1 MTNSNGSSTD
11 GTDAVDPFADV
22 VGQQRAV
29 EQLKSA
35 VRVPVHAYLFVGPRG
50 SGRRR
55 AAVRFAGE
63 LVGHDDDRSRNRD
76 LAAREEHPDLVIFEP
91 QGNVF
96 RAEEADAVVVEA
108 SRASTEAGR
117 KIILIDR
124 FHDATAEAA
133 AKLLKPIE
141 EPPQSVVFVLLS
153 EEVPPE
159 HVTIASRSTR
169 IDFSSVSTAAIVE
182 ALIERGVDAE
192 TANAAAV
199 GSGGDVSR
207 AELLVSDEAFAHRRG
222 LWWDAPSNLDGSG
235 YAVSE
240 LVRAIRGAIDEA
252 QVPLDARHA
261 VEVESMDQ
269 TEELTGARGSGRRA
283 MEERHRREARLHR
296 TDEWRMGL
304 ATLAQRYREELVTP
318 NADRSVF
325 DTLRDAAEALDRNPN
340 DELWLSALLLRLSP
354 AR

>member
-1 MTNSNGSSTD
+1 M
-11 GTDAVDPFADV
+11 
-22 VGQQRAV
+22 
-29 EQLKSA
+29 
-35 VRVPVHAYLFVGPRG
+35 
-50 SGRRR
+50 
-55 AAVRFAGE
+55 
-63 LVGHDDDRSRNRD
+63 
-76 LAAREEHPDLVIFEP
+76 IFEP

-108 SRASTEAGR
+108 SRAATESGR
-117 KIILIDR
+117 KVILIDR

-169 IDFSSVSTAAIVE
+169 IDFSAVSTAAIAA
-182 ALIERGVDAE
+182 ALVARGIDA
-192 TANAAAV
+192 TVADAAAV

-207 AELLVSDEAFAHRRG
+207 ADLLVSDEAFGQRRA
-222 LWWDAPSNLDGSG
+222 LWWDAPGVLDGSG
-235 YAVSE
+235 YSVSE
-240 LVRAIRGAIDEA
+240 LVGAIRNAIDEA
-252 QVPLDARHA
+252 QGPLDARHA
-261 VEVESMDQ
+261 VESESMDQ

-304 ATLAQRYREELVTP
+304 ATLAQRYREGLDAP
-318 NADRSVF
+318 DSDRTVF

-340 DELWLSALLLRLSP
+340 DELWLASLLLRLSP
-354 AR
+354 GGR